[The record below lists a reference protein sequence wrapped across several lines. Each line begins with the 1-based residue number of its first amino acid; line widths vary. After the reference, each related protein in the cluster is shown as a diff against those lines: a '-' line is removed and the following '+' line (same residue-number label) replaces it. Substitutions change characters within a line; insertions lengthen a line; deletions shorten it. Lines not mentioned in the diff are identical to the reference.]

1 MTVIYRPRLNARL
14 VIWMMRIDEEHKDV
28 LLSDGD
34 LNLVTV
40 GR

>member
-1 MTVIYRPRLNARL
+1 
-14 VIWMMRIDEEHKDV
+14 MMRIDEEHKDV

-34 LNLVTV
+34 LSLVTI